1 MTFISCFLRKHFRKR
16 ICIHCCCSLFSPW
29 LSSPIFNVLS
39 LPVFFSSCSHSLDV
53 SEEIVSV
60 SGVLILFLSGLFLVV
75 ESQGWEELFNPTIQ
89 GLQCSA
95 SYPLSEPP
103 GFAEI
108 LQSWGMQFLLRAH
121 STFGQRWLSEGWV
134 FWSIISA
141 ASVYPLV
148 IVLFPAISKSTIL
161 YLHIYMIRP
170 ITFILILFY
179 LSKISP
185 ELSSGHRHPAH
196 LFAHASVWLKA
207 FKNWFL
213 ELIAVFLRGFS
224 LLLIFFWLP
233 CLYAWK
239 LLYFREPHCPTY
251 WVDYPQ
257 KSQSFSYHIYLIS

>member
-1 MTFISCFLRKHFRKR
+1 M
-16 ICIHCCCSLFSPW
+16 
-29 LSSPIFNVLS
+29 
-39 LPVFFSSCSHSLDV
+39 
-53 SEEIVSV
+53 SV

-148 IVLFPAISKSTIL
+148 IVLFPAISKRVQ
-161 YLHIYMIRP
+161 YYIYMIRP
-170 ITFILILFY
+170 ITFILIFFY
-179 LSKISP
+179 LRKISP
-185 ELSSGHRHPAH
+185 ELSSGHCHPAH

-213 ELIAVFLRGFS
+213 ELIAVFLSGFS

-233 CLYAWK
+233 CLYTWK

-251 WVDYPQ
+251 WVDYHRNF
-257 KSQSFSYHIYLIS
+257 KVSHIISISYHRCCCFPHILPVYLCPCLLFPLLYVGP